1 MVKELLVGAD
11 GVAGEQR
18 LDAGRSEFPDV
29 FDDLGLRFVE
39 AQTVFPFVDQAGTG
53 VHGAHEVIHVVDS
66 LLTGLDHIV
75 DTFVEHV
82 QVEVGRHHGNLDELV
97 AAEDIQAGHLAVDPD
112 QTRAFGRV
120 CFAIVCIYHRCLF
133 RLVRGRALCA
143 GRTYE
148 DTAG

>member
-66 LLTGLDHIV
+66 LLTGLDHII

-112 QTRAFGRV
+112 QT
-120 CFAIVCIYHRCLF
+120 
-133 RLVRGRALCA
+133 
-143 GRTYE
+143 
-148 DTAG
+148 